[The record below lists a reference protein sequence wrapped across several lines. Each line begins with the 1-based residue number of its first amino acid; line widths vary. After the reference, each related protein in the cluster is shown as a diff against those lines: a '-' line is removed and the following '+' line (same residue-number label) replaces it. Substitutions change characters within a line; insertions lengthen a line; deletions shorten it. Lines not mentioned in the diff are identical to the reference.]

1 MGQYALRL
9 GYAIALMGQYA
20 SQHGYAIA
28 LMGQYASRL
37 GYAIAPHRGQY
48 ASQHGYAIAPPPG
61 GNTLRST
68 AMCSL
73 ALCAYAVHLC
83 GRYGR
88 ARNAL
93 ANLCHSK
100 AQSCR
105 RRLAAGTYRDEY
117 IGRMGRIAHDTQC
130 KTQPL
135 QARNHVLDWSP
146 V

>member
-1 MGQYALRL
+1 MQRRIATGNTDS

-20 SQHGYAIA
+20 LQHGYAIA

-37 GYAIAPHRGQY
+37 GYAIAPPQ
-48 ASQHGYAIAPPPG
+48 G

-93 ANLCHSK
+93 ANLCHSE

-105 RRLAAGTYRDEY
+105 RRLAAGTYRYEY

-135 QARNHVLDWSP
+135 QARNHVLN
-146 V
+146 

>member
-1 MGQYALRL
+1 MQRR
-9 GYAIALMGQYA
+9 IATGNTD
-20 SQHGYAIA
+20 SGYAIA
-28 LMGQYASRL
+28 LMGQYASRF
-37 GYAIAPHRGQY
+37 GYAIAPHRG
-48 ASQHGYAIAPPPG
+48 G

-93 ANLCHSK
+93 ANLCHSE

-105 RRLAAGTYRDEY
+105 RRLAAGTYRYEY
-117 IGRMGRIAHDTQC
+117 IGRKGRIAHDTQC

-135 QARNHVLDWSP
+135 QARNHVLN
-146 V
+146 

>member
-1 MGQYALRL
+1 
-9 GYAIALMGQYA
+9 
-20 SQHGYAIA
+20 
-28 LMGQYASRL
+28 
-37 GYAIAPHRGQY
+37 
-48 ASQHGYAIAPPPG
+48 
-61 GNTLRST
+61 
-68 AMCSL
+68 MCSL

-100 AQSCR
+100 DQSCR
-105 RRLAAGTYRDEY
+105 CRLVAGTYRYEY

-135 QARNHVLDWSP
+135 QARNHVLN
-146 V
+146 